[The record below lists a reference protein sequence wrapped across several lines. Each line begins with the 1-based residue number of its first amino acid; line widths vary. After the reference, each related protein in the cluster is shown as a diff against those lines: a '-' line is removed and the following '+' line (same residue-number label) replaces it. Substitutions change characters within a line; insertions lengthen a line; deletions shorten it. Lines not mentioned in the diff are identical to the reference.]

1 MWRSTTL
8 KSLTLPG
15 GILLLTVA
23 VLVHTGWLT
32 LALPAL
38 SFLYYCAIVGG
49 MLLAW
54 RFHSSR
60 IFLALF
66 VLFFALQA
74 VAWVGGA
81 HVSPVSPGW
90 TAFAAT
96 MVLVPLNFVLISL
109 MHEHGFMVAGMA
121 PLGVLLFLQTVVV
134 AVLSQSSAGRFRR
147 VAHAHHAAA
156 NPSLPGFA
164 LPGFALTAFALAI
177 AVLLLRSLIT
187 HKPQDAALMWS
198 LVSFFLAMHF
208 LGVARASTAYSAAA
222 ACILAT
228 SIIETSYLLAYHDEL
243 TALPSRRA
251 FNDAMARLQAP
262 YSIAAVDI
270 DHFKKF
276 NDTYGHDTGDQVLRL
291 VAGKL
296 ARVTGGGQAFRCGG
310 EEFVILFPGKTAAE
324 VSDHLEQLR
333 ATIEAAEFRQRGN
346 ERRQLPRGTDR
357 RGGQRS
363 NQTRTRGRKADA
375 IRRLAQTPIP
385 ATLSVTVSIG
395 VASNSQDKAAPELV
409 LEAADKALYRAKAN
423 GRNRLEKAPSPR
435 RRVERSKSA
444 GIA

>member
-1 MWRSTTL
+1 MWSSATL
-8 KSLTLPG
+8 KSLTVPG
-15 GILLLTVA
+15 GILLLAVTV
-23 VLVHTGWLT
+23 LIHTGWLT

-60 IFLALF
+60 IFLALL
-66 VLFFALQA
+66 VLFFAQQA
-74 VAWVGGA
+74 VAWAGAA
-81 HVSPVSPGW
+81 HVSPAVPGW

-96 MVLVPLNFVLISL
+96 MVLVPVNFILISVI
-109 MHEHGFMVAGMA
+109 HEHGFTVPGMA

-134 AVLSQSSAGRFRR
+134 AVLSQGSGGQFTPLS
-147 VAHAHHAAA
+147 HPHHAAVSA
-156 NPSLPGFA
+156 SLPGYA
-164 LPGFALTAFALAI
+164 QIAFALAI
-177 AVLLLRSLIT
+177 AVLLMRSLIT
-187 HKPQDAALMWS
+187 RKPADAALMWS
-198 LVSFFLAMHF
+198 LAAFFLAMHF
-208 LGVARASTAYSAAA
+208 LGVARASTAYSAVAT
-222 ACILAT
+222 CILAT

-310 EEFVILFPGKTAAE
+310 EEFVILFPGKTTAE
-324 VSDHLEQLR
+324 VTDHLEQLR
-333 ATIEAAEFRQRGN
+333 ATIAAAEFRRRGT
-346 ERRQLPRGTDR
+346 ERRQLQRGTDR
-357 RGGQRS
+357 RGGQ
-363 NQTRTRGRKADA
+363 TRGSRSRSRGGKAGA
-375 IRRLAQTPIP
+375 IRRLAQEPTPEP
-385 ATLSVTVSIG
+385 VSVTVSIG
-395 VASNSQDKAAPELV
+395 VASDSADKASPDLI
-409 LEAADKALYRAKAN
+409 LEAADKALYRAKAD
-423 GRNRLEKAPSPR
+423 GRNRLEKAPLPR
-435 RRVERSKSA
+435 RQVERSKA
-444 GIA
+444 AEIA

>member
-1 MWRSTTL
+1 MWSSATL
-8 KSLTLPG
+8 KSLTVPG
-15 GILLLTVA
+15 GFLLLVVA
-23 VLVHTGWLT
+23 VLVHTSWLT

-38 SFLYYCAIVGG
+38 SFLYYCAVVGG

-60 IFLALF
+60 IFLALL
-66 VLFFALQA
+66 VLFFAQQA
-74 VAWVGGA
+74 VAWAGGA
-81 HVSPVSPGW
+81 HISPAAPGW

-96 MVLVPLNFVLISL
+96 MVLVPVNFILISM
-109 MHEHGFMVAGMA
+109 MHEHGFTLPGMA
-121 PLGVLLFLQTVVV
+121 PLGILLFLQAIVV
-134 AVLSQSSAGRFRR
+134 AVLSQTSGGEFAPVSH
-147 VAHAHHAAA
+147 VHHAVVSA
-156 NPSLPGFA
+156 SLPQYA
-164 LPGFALTAFALAI
+164 LIAFTLAI
-177 AVLLLRSLIT
+177 VVLLARSLIT
-187 HKPQDAALMWS
+187 HKPADAALMWS
-198 LVSFFLAMHF
+198 LAAFFLAMHF
-208 LGVARASTAYSAAA
+208 LGIARASTAYSAAA

-310 EEFVILFPGKTAAE
+310 EEFVVLFPGKTMAE
-324 VSDHLEQLR
+324 VTEHLEQLR

-357 RGGQRS
+357 RDGQTRGSRS
-363 NQTRTRGRKADA
+363 RTRGGKAEA
-375 IRRLAQTPIP
+375 IRRLAQEPTPGP
-385 ATLSVTVSIG
+385 LSVTVSIG
-395 VASNSQDKAAPELV
+395 IASDSAEKASPELV

-435 RRVERSKSA
+435 RRVERSKAA

>member
-1 MWRSTTL
+1 MRSGTTL
-8 KSLTLPG
+8 KSLTVPG

-60 IFLALF
+60 IFLALL
-66 VLFFALQA
+66 VLFLAQQA
-74 VAWVGGA
+74 VALAGGA
-81 HVSPVSPGW
+81 HASPASLGW

-96 MVLVPLNFVLISL
+96 VVLVPLNFILISFL
-109 MHEHGFMVAGMA
+109 HERGFTLAGMA

-134 AVLSQSSAGRFRR
+134 GVLSQSSAGQFSPLS
-147 VAHAHHAAA
+147 HPHHAAVSA
-156 NPSLPGFA
+156 SLPGY
-164 LPGFALTAFALAI
+164 ALTAFALATV
-177 AVLLLRSLIT
+177 VLLVRSLIT
-187 HKPQDAALMWS
+187 HKPADAALMWS
-198 LVSFFLAMHF
+198 LASFFLAIHF

-262 YSIAAVDI
+262 FSIAAVDI

-310 EEFVILFPGKTAAE
+310 EEFVILFPGKTTVE
-324 VSDHLEQLR
+324 VTDHLEQLR
-333 ATIEAAEFRQRGN
+333 VTIEAAEFRQRGT

-357 RGGQRS
+357 RGAQR
-363 NQTRTRGRKADA
+363 NNRTRSRGGKADA
-375 IRRLAQTPIP
+375 IRRLVQETAPSP
-385 ATLSVTVSIG
+385 LSVTVSIG
-395 VASNSQDKAAPELV
+395 VASDLQDKATPELV
-409 LEAADKALYRAKAN
+409 LEAADKALYRAKEN

-435 RRVERSKSA
+435 RRAERSKAA